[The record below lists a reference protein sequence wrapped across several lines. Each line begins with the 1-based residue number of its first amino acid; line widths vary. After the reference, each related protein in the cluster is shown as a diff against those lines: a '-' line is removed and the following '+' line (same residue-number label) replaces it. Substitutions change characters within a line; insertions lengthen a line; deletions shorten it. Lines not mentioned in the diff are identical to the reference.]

1 LAIVWILLGGFDV
14 GFNVFKHNHSTVE
27 LLDLE
32 VFKNV
37 LEELI
42 LFNVSIAISI
52 NFLDVKFDEVVA
64 EQLLLAE
71 DVYQLLHIN

>member
-1 LAIVWILLGGFDV
+1 MAIVWILLSGFDV
-14 GFNVFKHNHSTVE
+14 RLNVFEHNHSTVE